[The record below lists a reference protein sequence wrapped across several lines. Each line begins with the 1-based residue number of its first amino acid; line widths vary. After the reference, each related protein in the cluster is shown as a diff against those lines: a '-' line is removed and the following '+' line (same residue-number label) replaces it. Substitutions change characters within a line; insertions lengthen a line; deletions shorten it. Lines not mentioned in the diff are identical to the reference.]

1 MGSLKFFLLVCLMLV
16 VKSKAGPQSFWKRY
30 ASTLL
35 CEHPGSRS
43 DKALKIRKSLHDIY
57 PGYSWYVSVMDDNVS
72 GSYLHDTSSE
82 VQQWKNKCGYNMF
95 IWYKED
101 SKIAKGPCSYEDV
114 SIVEDILRIADS
126 HGFSRS
132 DVLFDIER
140 LMKQIGIGFHLISV
154 DNGNRHSSHDFHLS
168 KALGCSVAR
177 SNNYDVFVYIE

>member
-1 MGSLKFFLLVCLMLV
+1 MGSMKIFLFVCLMLV
-16 VKSKAGPQSFWKRY
+16 VKSKAAPQSFWKRY

-35 CEHPGSRS
+35 CNHPGSRS
-43 DKALKIRKSLHDIY
+43 DKALKIRESLHDIF
-57 PGYSWYVSVMDDNVS
+57 PDYSWYVSVMDDNVS

-82 VQQWKNKCGYNMF
+82 VKQWKNKCGYNMF

-101 SKIAKGPCSYEDV
+101 SKIAKSPCSSEDI

-140 LMKQIGIGFHLISV
+140 LMKQSGIGFHLISV
-154 DNGNRHSSHDFHLS
+154 DDGYLQSSHASHLTS
-168 KALGCSVAR
+168 LGCSVAKN
-177 SNNYDVFVYIE
+177 SNHDVFVYIK